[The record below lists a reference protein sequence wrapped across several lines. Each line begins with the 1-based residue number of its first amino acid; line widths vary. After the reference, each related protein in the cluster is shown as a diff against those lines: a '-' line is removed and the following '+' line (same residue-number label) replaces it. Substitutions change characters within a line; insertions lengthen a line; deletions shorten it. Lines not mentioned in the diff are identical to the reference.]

1 MSKVI
6 LTDYYADW
14 CGPCKMQDPIIE
26 ELKKKFGDKVE
37 FKKVNVD
44 TNQELAIKFTVHAI
58 PTLIIERDGSVFKRY
73 TGVTPAKTLEADLNA
88 ALK

>member
-14 CGPCKMQDPIIE
+14 CGPCKMQDPIID

-58 PTLIIERDGSVFKRY
+58 PTLIIERDGTVFKRY

>member
-14 CGPCKMQDPIIE
+14 CGPCKMQDPIID

-58 PTLIIERDGSVFKRY
+58 PTLIIERDGTVFKRY
-73 TGVTPAKTLEADLNA
+73 TGVTPAKTLETDLNA

>member
-6 LTDYYADW
+6 FTDYYADW
-14 CGPCKMQDPIIE
+14 CGPCKMQDPIID

-44 TNQELAIKFTVHAI
+44 TNQELAIKFNVNAI
-58 PTLIIERDGSVFKRY
+58 PTLIIEKDSTVFKRY